1 MPNSVIEPTS
11 GKKLHQNSVR
21 LRLPPPA
28 CQVFWQSR
36 LIYST
41 EYCTATVYCIRR
53 QAAGVLAC
61 TRGRLYA
68 ESEVGIMPETVHA
81 RCRLPHKAY
90 FGAGTRDPAGAGRG
104 GLGGALPIRRGL
116 SRDPPGGGERGRW
129 HGTWTPAWKCLL
141 APARR
146 CPCATAACRITNIE
160 YRISKVE
167 TRKDRL
173 SFEIPRFDIRKR
185 R

>member
-1 MPNSVIEPTS
+1 MVIRALPYRSVLAPYVSAALSVGTKTLRSIINANALFSTFISPPPTKQRHWNSVIEPTS

-90 FGAGTRDPAGAGRG
+90 FGGSA
-104 GLGGALPIRRGL
+104 
-116 SRDPPGGGERGRW
+116 
-129 HGTWTPAWKCLL
+129 
-141 APARR
+141 
-146 CPCATAACRITNIE
+146 
-160 YRISKVE
+160 
-167 TRKDRL
+167 
-173 SFEIPRFDIRKR
+173 
-185 R
+185 